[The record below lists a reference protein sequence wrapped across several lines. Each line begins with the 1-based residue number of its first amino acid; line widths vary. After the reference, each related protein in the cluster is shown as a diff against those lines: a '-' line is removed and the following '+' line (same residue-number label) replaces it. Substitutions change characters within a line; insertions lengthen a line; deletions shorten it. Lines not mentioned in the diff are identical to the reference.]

1 VNVLATL
8 AVCASQSACALRA
21 NVFSAAFCWTLCP
34 FPQTPNKR
42 KAAVIKAVRMECN
55 LSSKASPY
63 HTDPPPL
70 SRNPFLEEDFW
81 VIHKIFATASGREFS
96 YHIA

>member
-1 VNVLATL
+1 
-8 AVCASQSACALRA
+8 
-21 NVFSAAFCWTLCP
+21 
-34 FPQTPNKR
+34 
-42 KAAVIKAVRMECN
+42 MECN